1 MSSTHSGRRTVTD
14 VAGRWWRQADQFDWL
29 SGYLHARGLA
39 KPTRR
44 LMAVV
49 SGALIFMA
57 LGVLGTLDT
66 APVLTLTVSTAAAV
80 AGIGYASLW
89 LRRWPTKRQSLAM
102 GVVGSA
108 LIVVGSVMQT
118 DPVIALMGCTGLV
131 VTGGY
136 LAFFHDTR
144 AVLFNLAMATAAA
157 GFCAWRVLVAHDSTI
172 AAVAGFWL
180 IVELNLVV
188 PLAIQTVVRTM
199 GADVVRSDH
208 DALTGLLNRRAFYE
222 RATVLLTSP
231 SADLQLLVVM
241 IDLDRF
247 KHLNDTYGHLA
258 GDEALAAVGWALRQ
272 ASPSSAI
279 IGRAGG
285 EEFLVIATLP
295 AAEADLLPA
304 TLCAA
309 IAALPHPVTASVGA
323 AITQWSSVPDAGAAI
338 ESLIATADA
347 AMYQAKRDGGNK
359 ALVQRAAS
367 RFRT

>member
-1 MSSTHSGRRTVTD
+1 MSSTNPRRRTVAG

-39 KPTRR
+39 TATRR

-49 SGALIFMA
+49 SGALVFMA
-57 LGVLGTLDT
+57 LGVLGTFDT
-66 APVLTLTVSTAAAV
+66 APVLTLTVSAV
-80 AGIGYASLW
+80 ACVAGVGYALLW
-89 LRRWPTKRQSLAM
+89 LRRWPTKRQSLMM
-102 GVVGSA
+102 GVIGST
-108 LIVVGSVMQT
+108 LIVVGSVMQV

-144 AVLFNLAMATAAA
+144 AILFNLVLATAAA
-157 GFCAWRVLVAHDSTI
+157 GFCASRVLVAHDNAI
-172 AAVAGFWL
+172 AAFAGFWL

-231 SADLQLLVVM
+231 SPELRLLVVM
-241 IDLDRF
+241 IDLDDF
-247 KHLNDTYGHLA
+247 KRLNDTYGHLA
-258 GDEALAAVGWALRQ
+258 GDEALASVGWALRQ
-272 ASPSSAI
+272 ASPGSAV

-285 EEFLVIATLP
+285 EEFLVMATL
-295 AAEADLLPA
+295 AAAAADLLPA

-323 AITQWSSVPDAGAAI
+323 AVTEWGAVPDAAAAV

-347 AMYQAKRDGGNK
+347 AMYQAKRNGGNQ

-367 RFRT
+367 QLQR